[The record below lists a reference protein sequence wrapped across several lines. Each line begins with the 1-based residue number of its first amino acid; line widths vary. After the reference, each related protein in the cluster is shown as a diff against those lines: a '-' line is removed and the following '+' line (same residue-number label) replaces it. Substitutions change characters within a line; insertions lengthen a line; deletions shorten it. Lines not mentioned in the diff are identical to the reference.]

1 MKLAE
6 ALILRADYQKRLAQL
21 NQRLVNNARVQEGE
35 LPPEDPQQLL
45 AELDNMVDQLKWLIQ
60 VINRTNSQTLFQEQ
74 RLSDALAERDMLM
87 LKRNAYSHLVDA
99 ASLQQSRYSCS
110 EIKFICTV
118 NVAQLQQQVNDLS
131 RRYRELDSQIQAM
144 NWQVDLVES

>member
-45 AELDNMVDQLKWLIQ
+45 AELDSMVDQLRRLIQ
-60 VINRTNSQTLFQEQ
+60 LINRTNSQTVFQEQ
-74 RLSDALAERDMLM
+74 RLSEALAERDMLM

-99 ASLQQSRYSCS
+99 ASLQQSRYSRS
-110 EIKFICTV
+110 EIKFISTV
-118 NVAQLQQQVNDLS
+118 DVAQLQRQVDDLS

-144 NWQVDLVES
+144 NWQVDLVEL